1 MRIKVKITTFG
12 YCVYPEKAVPL
23 QRFLMIE
30 AREYIEQGVLIQ
42 EVDARFLDKDLVRT
56 AELID
61 RHQPF
66 VVLITHYESLLS
78 TEHRLDYATLGRLL
92 GVCIGLAEDKE
103 QVIAQVGAFRHVHV
117 TYGKDIEEA
126 IARVIDVI
134 VTLPNVRE
142 RYSKRYM
149 AIRLLERPD
158 EMLALLPH
166 SDVLI
171 RVAAEQRAR
180 LLYEYG
186 KTAKEVIAQA
196 RRGFVHGALEETLTH
211 AQHDTGHSI
220 ADKID
225 KVLTNRWIGIPLLV
239 LVLYVVFECTFSL
252 GAYPQSWIAMGID
265 NLAEWVRSLLPQV
278 WWSSLLID
286 GVLRGIGAVL
296 AFLPNII
303 IMFFFLSLMEDS
315 GYMARAAY
323 TMDKIMHRIGLHGS
337 SFIPMLM
344 GFGCNVPAIMAARDI
359 TNKKDRALTMMMVPF
374 MSCSARL
381 PVYLL
386 FIGAFFAEQKAIVM
400 LSLYIL
406 GVLLSIAFAWVMQHT
421 SAFRQPKHDYVSE
434 LPPYRRPTLRNT
446 GLHIWERVADYLQK
460 IPAVIIW
467 ASVIIWALTYFP
479 TGDMMDMEHS
489 YLAMIGHWMEPV
501 MRPLGFDWKMSVCL
515 LTGLPAKEA
524 IVSTMGI
531 LYPVDSALSAF
542 TPVKAYAFM
551 VFVLLYFPCIATI
564 STLRK
569 EIGVKWA
576 WFSVVHSMVLAWVMS
591 FLIYQVGLLFV

>member
-1 MRIKVKITTFG
+1 MSK
-12 YCVYPEKAVPL
+12 
-23 QRFLMIE
+23 
-30 AREYIEQGVLIQ
+30 EYIHNGVIIQ
-42 EVDARFLDKDLVRT
+42 EVDARYLEQGLVRT

-66 VVLITHYESLLS
+66 VVLLTHYEELLS
-78 TEHRLDYATLGRLL
+78 TDHALDYHKLSSLI
-92 GVCIGLAEDKE
+92 GVRIGLLEEKE
-103 QVIAQVGAFRHVHV
+103 QTIDRVGDFRHIHV

-126 IARVIDVI
+126 IAKVIDVI

-142 RYSKRYM
+142 KYSKRYM

-166 SDVLI
+166 SEELI

-211 AQHDTGHSI
+211 AQNDTGHSF

-225 KVLTNRWIGIPLLV
+225 KVLTNRWIGLPILM
-239 LVLYVVFECTFSL
+239 LVLYIVFECTFTL
-252 GAYPQSWIAMGID
+252 GSYPQEWIALGID
-265 NLAEWVRSLLPQV
+265 RLAEWVRSLLPIV

-286 GVLRGIGAVL
+286 GVLMGIGAVL

-323 TMDKIMHRIGLHGS
+323 TMDKIMHGIGLHGS

-359 TNKKDRALTMMMVPF
+359 ANKKHRALTMMMVPF

-406 GVLLSIAFAWVMQHT
+406 GVLLSIAFAWVMQRMP
-421 SAFRQPKHDYVSE
+421 SFRQPKHDYVSE

-479 TGDMMDMEHS
+479 TGNMADMEHS

-531 LYPVDSALSAF
+531 LYPSNTALSAF
-542 TPVKAYAFM
+542 TPVTAYAFM

-569 EIGVKWA
+569 EIGAKWA
-576 WFSVVHSMVLAWVMS
+576 WFSVVHSLILAWVIS
-591 FLIYQVGLLFV
+591 FAIHQLGMLFA

>member
-1 MRIKVKITTFG
+1 MNKNVS
-12 YCVYPEKAVPL
+12 
-23 QRFLMIE
+23 
-30 AREYIEQGVLIQ
+30 EYIENGIQIQ
-42 EVDARFLDKDLVRT
+42 EVDARDLEVQLVRT
-56 AELID
+56 AALMD

-66 VVLITHYESLLS
+66 VVLLTHYEELVK
-78 TEHRLDYATLGRLL
+78 TEHNLDYELLGKLL
-92 GVCIGLAEDKE
+92 GVRIGLAEDKATILAE
-103 QVIAQVGAFRHVHV
+103 EDSFRHVHV
-117 TYGKDIEEA
+117 SYGKDIEEA
-126 IARVIDVI
+126 ITRVIDVI

-142 RYSKRYM
+142 KYSKRYM
-149 AIRLLERPD
+149 AVRMLERPD

-166 SDVLI
+166 SEELI

-186 KTAKEVIAQA
+186 KTANEVIAQA
-196 RRGFVHGALEETLTH
+196 RRGFIHGALEETLTH
-211 AQHDTGHSI
+211 AKHDSGHSL

-225 KVLTNRWIGIPLLV
+225 KVLTNRWVGLPVLLLV
-239 LVLYVVFECTFSL
+239 LYGVFECTFTL
-252 GAYPQSWIAMGID
+252 GGYPQEWIGMGVEA
-265 NLAEWVRSLLPQV
+265 LAAWLRGMMPVV
-278 WWSSLLID
+278 WWSSLLLD
-286 GVLRGIGAVL
+286 GVLMGIGAVL

-315 GYMARAAY
+315 GYMARVAY

-344 GFGCNVPAIMAARDI
+344 GFGCNVPAIMAAKDI

-381 PVYLL
+381 PVYML
-386 FIGAFFAEQKAIVM
+386 FIGAFFAEQKALVM

-406 GVLLSIAFAWVMQHT
+406 GVLLSIVFAWAMQHT
-421 SAFRQPKHDYVSE
+421 PAFRQPKHDYVSE

-479 TGDMMDMEHS
+479 TGSMEHMEDS
-489 YLAMIGHWMEPV
+489 YLAMIGHWIEPAV
-501 MRPLGFDWKMSVCL
+501 RPLGFDWKMSVCL

-531 LYPVDSALSAF
+531 LYPAESAMTAF
-542 TPVKAYAFM
+542 TPVTAYAFM
-551 VFVLLYFPCIATI
+551 AFVLLYFPCVATI
-564 STLRK
+564 TTLRK
-569 EIGVKWA
+569 EVGAKWA
-576 WFSVVHSMVLAWVMS
+576 WYSLVQSMVLAWVVS
-591 FLIYQVGLLFV
+591 FVIYQVGSVFSV

>member
-1 MRIKVKITTFG
+1 MRIKVKITIFR
-12 YCVYPEKAVPL
+12 YCIYPEKAVPL

-252 GAYPQSWIAMGID
+252 GAYPQSWIATGID

>member
-1 MRIKVKITTFG
+1 MANPNTT
-12 YCVYPEKAVPL
+12 
-23 QRFLMIE
+23 
-30 AREYIEQGVLIQ
+30 EYIEQGIQIQ
-42 EVDARFLDKDLVRT
+42 EVDARELEIHLVRT
-56 AELID
+56 AALMD

-66 VVLITHYESLLS
+66 IVLLTHYDDLVKTEHTLNYHLLS
-78 TEHRLDYATLGRLL
+78 KLL
-92 GVCIGLAEDKE
+92 GVRIGLIEEKADILAEEDS
-103 QVIAQVGAFRHVHV
+103 FRHVHV
-117 TYGKDIEEA
+117 TYGKDVEEA
-126 IARVIDVI
+126 ITKVIDVI

-142 RYSKRYM
+142 KYSKRYM
-149 AIRLLERPD
+149 AVRLLERPD

-166 SDVLI
+166 SDELI

-196 RRGFVHGALEETLTH
+196 RRGFVHGALEETLRH
-211 AQHDTGHSI
+211 AKNDTGHSI
-220 ADKID
+220 ADKVD
-225 KVLTNRWIGIPLLV
+225 KILTNKWVGLPVLMLV
-239 LVLYVVFECTFSL
+239 LWGVFECTFTL
-252 GAYPQSWIAMGID
+252 GAYPQEWIGMGVEALS
-265 NLAEWVRSLLPQV
+265 NWVRGFLPEV
-278 WWSSLLID
+278 WWSSLLVD
-286 GVLRGIGAVL
+286 GILMGVGAVL

-359 TNKKDRALTMMMVPF
+359 SNKKDRALTMLMVPF

-381 PVYLL
+381 PVYML
-386 FIGAFFAEQKAIVM
+386 FVGAFFAEQKAIVM

-421 SAFRQPKHDYVSE
+421 KPFRQPKHDYVSE

-446 GLHIWERVADYLQK
+446 GLHIWERVTDYLQK

-479 TGDMMDMEHS
+479 TGNMADMEHS
-489 YLAMIGHWMEPV
+489 YLAAIGHWIEPV

-531 LYPVDSALSAF
+531 LYPANTALTAF
-542 TPVKAYAFM
+542 TPATAYAFM
-551 VFVLLYFPCIATI
+551 VFVLLYFPCVATI
-564 STLRK
+564 TTLGR
-569 EIGVKWA
+569 ELGAKWA
-576 WFSVVHSMVLAWVMS
+576 WFSLVQSMVLAWVVSWIVQLM
-591 FLIYQVGLLFV
+591 GGMFV

>member
-1 MRIKVKITTFG
+1 MNKNASEYV
-12 YCVYPEKAVPL
+12 EKGI
-23 QRFLMIE
+23 Q
-30 AREYIEQGVLIQ
+30 IQ
-42 EVDARFLDKDLVRT
+42 EVDARDLENQLVRT
-56 AELID
+56 AALMD

-66 VVLITHYESLLS
+66 VVLLTHYQDLVQTDHALDYHLLS
-78 TEHRLDYATLGRLL
+78 RLL
-92 GVCIGLAEDKE
+92 GVRIGLIEEKAVILAEE
-103 QVIAQVGAFRHVHV
+103 NSFRHVHV
-117 TYGKDIEEA
+117 SYGKDIEEA
-126 IARVIDVI
+126 ISKVVDVI
-134 VTLPNVRE
+134 VTLPDVRE
-142 RYSKRYM
+142 KYSKRYM
-149 AIRLLERPD
+149 AVRLLERPD
-158 EMLALLPH
+158 EMLALLPP
-166 SDVLI
+166 SEELI

-180 LLYEYG
+180 LLFEYG
-186 KTAKEVIAQA
+186 KTAYDVIAQA

-211 AQHDTGHSI
+211 AQNDTGHSV
-220 ADKID
+220 ADRVDKI
-225 KVLTNRWIGIPLLV
+225 LTNRWIGLPLLIV
-239 LVLYVVFECTFSL
+239 LLYAVFECTFTL
-252 GAYPQSWIAMGID
+252 GAYPQEWIGRGVEA
-265 NLAEWVRSLLPQV
+265 LADWVRSGLPSV

-286 GVLRGIGAVL
+286 GVLMGIGAVL

-323 TMDKIMHRIGLHGS
+323 AMDKIMHRIGLHGS

-344 GFGCNVPAIMAARDI
+344 GFGCNVPAIMAAKDI
-359 TNKKDRALTMMMVPF
+359 ANKKDRALTMMMVPF

-386 FIGAFFAEQKAIVM
+386 FIGAFFAEQKAVVM

-406 GVLLSIAFAWVMQHT
+406 GVLLSIVFAWMMQHT
-421 SAFRQPKHDYVSE
+421 KAFRQPKHDYVSE
-434 LPPYRRPTLRNT
+434 LPPFRRPTLRNT

-479 TGDMMDMEHS
+479 TGDMADMEHS

-531 LYPVDSALSAF
+531 LYPSDAALSAF
-542 TPVKAYAFM
+542 TPLTAYAFM
-551 VFVLLYFPCIATI
+551 VFVLLYFPCVATI
-564 STLRK
+564 TTLRK
-569 EIGVKWA
+569 EIGAKWA
-576 WFSVVHSMVLAWVMS
+576 WFSVLHSFVLAWVVS
-591 FLIYQVGLLFV
+591 FMIYQVGLFFSV

>member
-1 MRIKVKITTFG
+1 MNKNVS
-12 YCVYPEKAVPL
+12 
-23 QRFLMIE
+23 
-30 AREYIEQGVLIQ
+30 EYIENGIQIQ
-42 EVDARFLDKDLVRT
+42 EVDARDLETQLVRT
-56 AELID
+56 AALMD

-66 VVLITHYESLLS
+66 VVLLTHYEELVK
-78 TEHRLDYATLGRLL
+78 TEHELDYELLGKLL
-92 GVCIGLAEDKE
+92 GVRIGLAEEKATILAEEDS
-103 QVIAQVGAFRHVHV
+103 FRHVHV
-117 TYGKDIEEA
+117 SYGKDIEEA
-126 IARVIDVI
+126 ITRVIDII

-142 RYSKRYM
+142 KYSKRYM
-149 AIRLLERPD
+149 AVRMLERPD

-166 SDVLI
+166 SEELI

-186 KTAKEVIAQA
+186 KTANEIIAQA
-196 RRGFVHGALEETLTH
+196 RRGFIHGALEETLTH
-211 AQHDTGHSI
+211 AKHDSGHSL

-225 KVLTNRWIGIPLLV
+225 KVLTNRWVGLPLLLLV
-239 LVLYVVFECTFSL
+239 LYGVFECTFTL
-252 GAYPQSWIAMGID
+252 GSYPQEWISMGVEA
-265 NLAEWVRSLLPQV
+265 LAAWLRSMMPVV
-278 WWSSLLID
+278 WWSSLLLD
-286 GVLRGIGAVL
+286 GVLMGIGAVL

-315 GYMARAAY
+315 GYMARVAY

-344 GFGCNVPAIMAARDI
+344 GFGCNVPAIMAAKDI

-381 PVYLL
+381 PVYML
-386 FIGAFFAEQKAIVM
+386 FIGAFFAEQKALVM

-406 GVLLSIAFAWVMQHT
+406 GVLLSIVFAWAMQHT
-421 SAFRQPKHDYVSE
+421 PAFRQPKHDYVSE

-479 TGDMMDMEHS
+479 TGSMEHMEES
-489 YLAMIGHWMEPV
+489 YLAMIGHWIEPAV
-501 MRPLGFDWKMSVCL
+501 RPLGFDWKMSVCL

-531 LYPVDSALSAF
+531 LYPAESALTAF
-542 TPVKAYAFM
+542 TPVTAYAFM
-551 VFVLLYFPCIATI
+551 AFVLLYFPCVATI
-564 STLRK
+564 TTLRK
-569 EIGVKWA
+569 EIGAKWA
-576 WFSVVHSMVLAWVMS
+576 WYSLVQSMVLAWVVS
-591 FLIYQVGLLFV
+591 FVIYQVGNWIG

>member
-1 MRIKVKITTFG
+1 MNKNVS
-12 YCVYPEKAVPL
+12 
-23 QRFLMIE
+23 
-30 AREYIEQGVLIQ
+30 EYIENGIQIQ
-42 EVDARFLDKDLVRT
+42 EVDARDLEVQLVRT
-56 AELID
+56 AALMD

-66 VVLITHYESLLS
+66 VVLLTHYEELVK
-78 TEHRLDYATLGRLL
+78 TEHNLDYELLGKLL
-92 GVCIGLAEDKE
+92 GVRIGLAEDKATILAE
-103 QVIAQVGAFRHVHV
+103 ENRFRHVHV
-117 TYGKDIEEA
+117 SYGKDIEEA
-126 IARVIDVI
+126 ITRVIDVI

-142 RYSKRYM
+142 KYSKRYM
-149 AIRLLERPD
+149 AVRMLERPD

-166 SDVLI
+166 SEELI

-211 AQHDTGHSI
+211 AKHDSGHSL

-225 KVLTNRWIGIPLLV
+225 KVLTNRWVGLPVLLLV
-239 LVLYVVFECTFSL
+239 LYGVFECTFTL
-252 GAYPQSWIAMGID
+252 GGYPQEWIGMGVEA
-265 NLAEWVRSLLPQV
+265 LATWLRGMMPVA
-278 WWSSLLID
+278 WWSSLLLD
-286 GVLRGIGAVL
+286 GVLMGIGAVL

-315 GYMARAAY
+315 GYMARVAY

-344 GFGCNVPAIMAARDI
+344 GFGCNVPAIMAAKDI

-381 PVYLL
+381 PVYML
-386 FIGAFFAEQKAIVM
+386 FIGAFFAEQKALVM

-406 GVLLSIAFAWVMQHT
+406 GVLLSIVFAWAMQHT
-421 SAFRQPKHDYVSE
+421 PAFRQPKHDYVSE

-479 TGDMMDMEHS
+479 TGSMEHMEDS
-489 YLAMIGHWMEPV
+489 YLAMIGHWIEPAV
-501 MRPLGFDWKMSVCL
+501 RPLGFDWKMSVCL

-531 LYPVDSALSAF
+531 LYPAESALTAF
-542 TPVKAYAFM
+542 TPVTAYAFM
-551 VFVLLYFPCIATI
+551 AFVLLYFPCVATI
-564 STLRK
+564 TTLRK
-569 EIGVKWA
+569 EIGAKWA
-576 WFSVVHSMVLAWVMS
+576 WYSLVQSMVLAWVVS
-591 FLIYQVGLLFV
+591 FVIYQVGSVFSV

>member
-1 MRIKVKITTFG
+1 M
-12 YCVYPEKAVPL
+12 
-23 QRFLMIE
+23 
-30 AREYIEQGVLIQ
+30 
-42 EVDARFLDKDLVRT
+42 EVQLVRT
-56 AELID
+56 AALMD

-66 VVLITHYESLLS
+66 VVLLTHYEELVK
-78 TEHRLDYATLGRLL
+78 TEHELDYELLGKLL
-92 GVCIGLAEDKE
+92 GVRIGLAEDKA
-103 QVIAQVGAFRHVHV
+103 VILAEEDSFRHVHV
-117 TYGKDIEEA
+117 SYGKDIEEA
-126 IARVIDVI
+126 ITRVIDII

-142 RYSKRYM
+142 KYSKRYM
-149 AIRLLERPD
+149 AVRMLERPD

-166 SDVLI
+166 SEELI

-186 KTAKEVIAQA
+186 KTANEVIAQA
-196 RRGFVHGALEETLTH
+196 RRGFIHGALEETLTH
-211 AQHDTGHSI
+211 AKHDSGHSL

-225 KVLTNRWIGIPLLV
+225 KVLTNRWVGLPVLLLV
-239 LVLYVVFECTFSL
+239 LYGVFECTFTL
-252 GAYPQSWIAMGID
+252 GGYPQEWIGIGVEA
-265 NLAEWVRSLLPQV
+265 LAAWLRGMMPVA
-278 WWSSLLID
+278 WWSSLLLD
-286 GVLRGIGAVL
+286 GVLMGIGAVL

-315 GYMARAAY
+315 GYMARVAY

-344 GFGCNVPAIMAARDI
+344 GFGCNVPAIMAAKDI

-381 PVYLL
+381 PVYML
-386 FIGAFFAEQKAIVM
+386 FIGAFFAEQKALVM

-406 GVLLSIAFAWVMQHT
+406 GVLLSIVFAWAMQHT
-421 SAFRQPKHDYVSE
+421 PAFRQPKHDYVSE

-479 TGDMMDMEHS
+479 TGSMEHMEDS
-489 YLAMIGHWMEPV
+489 YLAMIGHWIEPAV
-501 MRPLGFDWKMSVCL
+501 RPLGFDWKMSVCL

-531 LYPVDSALSAF
+531 LYPAESALTAF
-542 TPVKAYAFM
+542 TPVTAYAFM
-551 VFVLLYFPCIATI
+551 AFVLLYFPCVATI
-564 STLRK
+564 TTLRK
-569 EIGVKWA
+569 EVGAKWA
-576 WFSVVHSMVLAWVMS
+576 WYSLVQSMVLAWVVS
-591 FLIYQVGLLFV
+591 FVIYQVGSVFSV

>member
-1 MRIKVKITTFG
+1 MERK
-12 YCVYPEKAVPL
+12 
-23 QRFLMIE
+23 
-30 AREYIEQGVLIQ
+30 EYIEQGVQIQ
-42 EVDARFLDKDLVRT
+42 EVDARHLETELVRT

-66 VVLITHYESLLS
+66 VVLLTHYNELLD
-78 TEHRLDYATLGRLL
+78 THHTLDYHTLSNLF
-92 GVCIGLAEDKE
+92 GVQIGLIENKAPAMAGVDD
-103 QVIAQVGAFRHVHV
+103 FRHIHV
-117 TYGKDIEEA
+117 TYGKDVEEA
-126 IARVIDVI
+126 IAKVIDVI
-134 VTLPNVRE
+134 VTLPDVRE

-166 SDVLI
+166 SDQLI

-196 RRGFVHGALEETLTH
+196 RRGFVHGALEETLKH
-211 AQHDTGHSI
+211 AKNDTGHSI

-225 KVLTNRWIGIPLLV
+225 KLLTNRWIGLPILILI
-239 LVLYVVFECTFSL
+239 LYGVFECTFSL
-252 GAYPQSWIAMGID
+252 GAYPQAWIATGVEA
-265 NLAEWVRSLLPQV
+265 LAEWLRGLLPSI

-286 GVLRGIGAVL
+286 GVLMGIGAVL

-303 IMFFFLSLMEDS
+303 IMFFFLSLMEDT

-323 TMDKIMHRIGLHGS
+323 AMDKIMHRIGLHGS

-344 GFGCNVPAIMAARDI
+344 GFGCNVPAIMAAKDI

-386 FIGAFFAEQKAIVM
+386 FIGAFFAQHKAIVM
-400 LSLYIL
+400 LSLYIV
-406 GVLLSIAFAWVMQHT
+406 GVVLSIIFAMIMKHT
-421 SAFRQPKHDYVSE
+421 PTFRQPKHDYVSE

-446 GLHIWERVADYLQK
+446 GLHIWERVVDYLQK

-479 TGDMMDMEHS
+479 TGSMTDMEHS
-489 YLAMIGHWMEPV
+489 YLAMIGHWIEPV

-531 LYPVDSALSAF
+531 LYPADTALSAF
-542 TPVKAYAFM
+542 TPVTAYAFM

-564 STLRK
+564 TTLQK
-569 EIGVKWA
+569 EIGAKWA
-576 WFSVVHSMVLAWVMS
+576 WFSVAQSMILAWLLS
-591 FLIYQVGLLFV
+591 FVIHQVGLVIGG

>member
-1 MRIKVKITTFG
+1 MGKLFG
-12 YCVYPEKAVPL
+12 I
-23 QRFLMIE
+23 R
-30 AREYIEQGVLIQ
+30 
-42 EVDARFLDKDLVRT
+42 
-56 AELID
+56 
-61 RHQPF
+61 
-66 VVLITHYESLLS
+66 
-78 TEHRLDYATLGRLL
+78 
-92 GVCIGLAEDKE
+92 IGLIEDKYKILSE
-103 QVIAQVGAFRHVHV
+103 ADDFRHVHV
-117 TYGKDIEEA
+117 AYGKDVEEA
-126 IARVIDVI
+126 ISHIIDVI
-134 VTLPNVRE
+134 MTLPNVRE
-142 RYSKRYM
+142 LYSKRYM

-166 SDVLI
+166 SDELI

-186 KTAKEVIAQA
+186 LPAKEVIAKA

-211 AQHDTGHSI
+211 AKNDTGHSI

-225 KVLTNRWIGIPLLV
+225 NILTNKWLGLPVLM
-239 LVLYVVFECTFSL
+239 LVLYVVFECTFTL
-252 GAYPQSWIAMGID
+252 GAYPQEWISMGI
-265 NLAEWVRSLLPQV
+265 NILAEWLRELMPIA
-278 WWSSLLID
+278 WWSSLIID
-286 GVLRGIGAVL
+286 GVVMGIGAVL

-323 TMDKIMHRIGLHGS
+323 MMDKIMHRIGLHGS

-359 TNKKDRALTMMMVPF
+359 TNKKDRAITMMMVPF

-381 PVYLL
+381 PVYML
-386 FIGAFFAEQKAIVM
+386 FVGAFFAEQKALVM
-400 LSLYIL
+400 LSLYII
-406 GVLLSIAFAWVMQHT
+406 GVLLSIGFAWVMQHMP
-421 SAFRQPKHDYVSE
+421 AFRQPKHDYVSE

-467 ASVIIWALTYFP
+467 ASIIIWTLTYFP
-479 TGDMMDMEHS
+479 TGNMDNMEES
-489 YLAMIGHWMEPV
+489 YLATIGHWMEPV

-531 LYPVDSALSAF
+531 LYPAETALSAF
-542 TPVKAYAFM
+542 TPVTAYAFM
-551 VFVLLYFPCIATI
+551 VFVLLYFPCVATI
-564 STLRK
+564 TTLRR
-569 EIGVKWA
+569 EIGAKWA
-576 WFSVVHSMVLAWVMS
+576 WYSVAQSLVLAWLLS
-591 FLIYQVGLLFV
+591 FLIYQIGSFV

>member
-1 MRIKVKITTFG
+1 MERK
-12 YCVYPEKAVPL
+12 
-23 QRFLMIE
+23 
-30 AREYIEQGVLIQ
+30 EYIEQGVQIQ
-42 EVDARFLDKDLVRT
+42 EVDARYLETELVRT

-66 VVLITHYESLLS
+66 VVLLTHYNELLD
-78 TEHRLDYATLGRLL
+78 THHTLDYHTLSNLF
-92 GVCIGLAEDKE
+92 GVQIGLIENKAPAMAGVDD
-103 QVIAQVGAFRHVHV
+103 FRHIHV
-117 TYGKDIEEA
+117 TYGKDVEEA
-126 IARVIDVI
+126 IAKVIDVI
-134 VTLPNVRE
+134 VTLPDVRE

-166 SDVLI
+166 SDQLI

-196 RRGFVHGALEETLTH
+196 RRGFVHGALEETLKH
-211 AQHDTGHSI
+211 AKNDTGHSI

-225 KVLTNRWIGIPLLV
+225 KLLTNRWIGLPILILI
-239 LVLYVVFECTFSL
+239 LYGVFECTFSL
-252 GAYPQSWIAMGID
+252 GAYPQAWIATGVEA
-265 NLAEWVRSLLPQV
+265 LAEWLRGLLPSI

-286 GVLRGIGAVL
+286 GVLMGIGAVL

-303 IMFFFLSLMEDS
+303 IMFFFLSLMEDT

-323 TMDKIMHRIGLHGS
+323 AMDKIMHRIGLHGS

-344 GFGCNVPAIMAARDI
+344 GFGCNVPAIMAAKDI

-386 FIGAFFAEQKAIVM
+386 FIGAFFAQHKAIVM
-400 LSLYIL
+400 LSLYIV
-406 GVLLSIAFAWVMQHT
+406 GVVLSIIFAVIMKHT
-421 SAFRQPKHDYVSE
+421 PAFRQPKHDYVSE

-446 GLHIWERVADYLQK
+446 GLHIWERVVDYLQK

-479 TGDMMDMEHS
+479 TGSMTDMEHS
-489 YLAMIGHWMEPV
+489 YLAMIGHWIEPV

-531 LYPVDSALSAF
+531 LYPADTALSAF
-542 TPVKAYAFM
+542 TPVTAYAFM

-564 STLRK
+564 TTLQK
-569 EIGVKWA
+569 EIGAKWA
-576 WFSVVHSMVLAWVMS
+576 WFSVAQSMILAWLLS
-591 FLIYQVGLLFV
+591 FVIHQVGTWIG

>member
-1 MRIKVKITTFG
+1 MNKNVS
-12 YCVYPEKAVPL
+12 
-23 QRFLMIE
+23 
-30 AREYIEQGVLIQ
+30 EYIENGIQIQ
-42 EVDARFLDKDLVRT
+42 EVDARDLEVQLVRT
-56 AELID
+56 AALMD

-66 VVLITHYESLLS
+66 VVLLTHYEELVK
-78 TEHRLDYATLGRLL
+78 TEHELDYELLGKLL
-92 GVCIGLAEDKE
+92 GVRIGLAEDKA
-103 QVIAQVGAFRHVHV
+103 VILAEEDSFRHVHV
-117 TYGKDIEEA
+117 SYGKDIEEA
-126 IARVIDVI
+126 ITRVIDVI

-142 RYSKRYM
+142 KYSKRYM
-149 AIRLLERPD
+149 AVRMLERPD

-166 SDVLI
+166 SEELI

-186 KTAKEVIAQA
+186 KTANEVIAQA

-211 AQHDTGHSI
+211 AKHDSGHSL

-225 KVLTNRWIGIPLLV
+225 KVLTNRWVGLPVLLLV
-239 LVLYVVFECTFSL
+239 LYGVFECTFTL
-252 GAYPQSWIAMGID
+252 GGYPQEWIGMGVEA
-265 NLAEWVRSLLPQV
+265 LATWLRGMMPVA
-278 WWSSLLID
+278 WWSSLLLD
-286 GVLRGIGAVL
+286 GVLMGIGAVL

-315 GYMARAAY
+315 GYMARVAY

-344 GFGCNVPAIMAARDI
+344 GFGCNVPAIMAAKDI

-381 PVYLL
+381 PVYML
-386 FIGAFFAEQKAIVM
+386 FIGAFFAEQKALVM

-406 GVLLSIAFAWVMQHT
+406 GVLLSIVFAWAMQHT
-421 SAFRQPKHDYVSE
+421 PAFRQPKHDYVSE

-446 GLHIWERVADYLQK
+446 GWHIWERVADYLQK

-479 TGDMMDMEHS
+479 TGSMEHMEDS
-489 YLAMIGHWMEPV
+489 YLAMIGHWIEPAV
-501 MRPLGFDWKMSVCL
+501 RPLGFDWKMSVCL

-531 LYPVDSALSAF
+531 LYPAESALTAF
-542 TPVKAYAFM
+542 TPVTAYAFM
-551 VFVLLYFPCIATI
+551 AFVLLYFPCVATI
-564 STLRK
+564 TTLRK
-569 EIGVKWA
+569 EVGAKWA
-576 WFSVVHSMVLAWVMS
+576 WYSLVQSMVLAWVVS
-591 FLIYQVGLLFV
+591 FVIYQVGRLF

>member
-1 MRIKVKITTFG
+1 MSK
-12 YCVYPEKAVPL
+12 
-23 QRFLMIE
+23 
-30 AREYIEQGVLIQ
+30 EYIHNGVIIQ
-42 EVDARFLDKDLVRT
+42 EVDARYLEQGLVRT

-66 VVLITHYESLLS
+66 VVLLTHYEELLS
-78 TEHRLDYATLGRLL
+78 TDHALDYHKLSSLI
-92 GVCIGLAEDKE
+92 GVRIGLLEEKE
-103 QVIAQVGAFRHVHV
+103 QTIDRVGDFRHIHV

-126 IARVIDVI
+126 IAKVIDVI

-142 RYSKRYM
+142 KYSKRYM

-166 SDVLI
+166 SEELI

-211 AQHDTGHSI
+211 AQNDTGHSF

-225 KVLTNRWIGIPLLV
+225 KVLTNRWIGLPILM
-239 LVLYVVFECTFSL
+239 LVLYIVFECTFTL
-252 GAYPQSWIAMGID
+252 GSYPQEWIALGID
-265 NLAEWVRSLLPQV
+265 RLAEWVRSLLPIV

-286 GVLRGIGAVL
+286 GVLMGIGAVL

-323 TMDKIMHRIGLHGS
+323 TMDKIMHGIGLHGS

-359 TNKKDRALTMMMVPF
+359 ANKKHRALTMMMVPF

-386 FIGAFFAEQKAIVM
+386 FIGVFFAEQKAIVM

-406 GVLLSIAFAWVMQHT
+406 GVLLSIAFAWVMQRMP
-421 SAFRQPKHDYVSE
+421 SFRQPKHDYVSE

-479 TGDMMDMEHS
+479 TGNMADMEHS

-531 LYPVDSALSAF
+531 LYPSNTALSAF
-542 TPVKAYAFM
+542 TPVTAYAFM

-569 EIGVKWA
+569 EIGAKWA
-576 WFSVVHSMVLAWVMS
+576 WFSVVHSLILAWVIS
-591 FLIYQVGLLFV
+591 FAIHQLGMLFT

>member
-1 MRIKVKITTFG
+1 MSK
-12 YCVYPEKAVPL
+12 
-23 QRFLMIE
+23 
-30 AREYIEQGVLIQ
+30 EYIHNGVIIQ
-42 EVDARFLDKDLVRT
+42 EVDARYLEQGLVRT

-66 VVLITHYESLLS
+66 VVLLTHYEELLS
-78 TEHRLDYATLGRLL
+78 TDHALDYHKLSSLI
-92 GVCIGLAEDKE
+92 GVRIGLLEEKE
-103 QVIAQVGAFRHVHV
+103 HTIDRVGDFRHIHV

-126 IARVIDVI
+126 IAKVIDVI

-142 RYSKRYM
+142 KYSKRYM

-166 SDVLI
+166 SEELI

-211 AQHDTGHSI
+211 AQNDTGHSF

-225 KVLTNRWIGIPLLV
+225 KVLTNRWIGLPILM
-239 LVLYVVFECTFSL
+239 LVLYIVFECTFTL
-252 GAYPQSWIAMGID
+252 GSYPQEWIALGID
-265 NLAEWVRSLLPQV
+265 RLAEWVRSLLPIV

-286 GVLRGIGAVL
+286 GVLMGIGAVL

-323 TMDKIMHRIGLHGS
+323 TMDKIMHGIGLHGS

-359 TNKKDRALTMMMVPF
+359 ANKKHRALTMMMVPF

-406 GVLLSIAFAWVMQHT
+406 GVLLSIAFAWVMQRMP
-421 SAFRQPKHDYVSE
+421 SFRQPKHDYVSE

-479 TGDMMDMEHS
+479 TGNMSDMEHS

-531 LYPVDSALSAF
+531 LYPSNTALSAF
-542 TPVKAYAFM
+542 TPVTAYAFM

-569 EIGVKWA
+569 EIGAKWA
-576 WFSVVHSMVLAWVMS
+576 WFSVVHSLILAWVIS
-591 FLIYQVGLLFV
+591 FAIHQLGMLFT

>member
-1 MRIKVKITTFG
+1 MSK
-12 YCVYPEKAVPL
+12 
-23 QRFLMIE
+23 
-30 AREYIEQGVLIQ
+30 EYIHNGVIIQ
-42 EVDARFLDKDLVRT
+42 EVDARYLEQGLVRT

-66 VVLITHYESLLS
+66 VVLLTHYEELLS
-78 TEHRLDYATLGRLL
+78 TDHALDYHKLSSLI
-92 GVCIGLAEDKE
+92 GVRIGLLEEKE
-103 QVIAQVGAFRHVHV
+103 QTIDRVGDFRHIHV

-126 IARVIDVI
+126 IAKVIDVI

-142 RYSKRYM
+142 KYSKRYM

-166 SDVLI
+166 SEELI

-211 AQHDTGHSI
+211 AQNDTGHSF

-225 KVLTNRWIGIPLLV
+225 KVLTNRWIGLPILM
-239 LVLYVVFECTFSL
+239 LVLYIVFECTFTL
-252 GAYPQSWIAMGID
+252 GSYPQEWIALGID
-265 NLAEWVRSLLPQV
+265 RLAEWVRSLLPIV

-286 GVLRGIGAVL
+286 GVLMGIGAVL

-323 TMDKIMHRIGLHGS
+323 TMDKIMHGIGLHGS

-359 TNKKDRALTMMMVPF
+359 ANKKHRALTMMMVPF

-386 FIGAFFAEQKAIVM
+386 FIGAFFAEQKAIIM

-406 GVLLSIAFAWVMQHT
+406 GVLLSIAFAWVMQRMP
-421 SAFRQPKHDYVSE
+421 SFRQPKHDYVSE

-479 TGDMMDMEHS
+479 TGNMSDMEHS

-531 LYPVDSALSAF
+531 LYPSNTALSAF
-542 TPVKAYAFM
+542 TPVTAYAFM

-569 EIGVKWA
+569 EIGAKWA
-576 WFSVVHSMVLAWVMS
+576 WFSVVHSLILAWVIS
-591 FLIYQVGLLFV
+591 FAIHQLGMLFT

>member
-1 MRIKVKITTFG
+1 
-12 YCVYPEKAVPL
+12 
-23 QRFLMIE
+23 MIE

-42 EVDARFLDKDLVRT
+42 ELDARFLDKDLVRT

-252 GAYPQSWIAMGID
+252 GAYPQSWIATGID